1 MPGER
6 EKDDNQAEVEPVIM
20 AEEIAE
26 DVVIPEVLPILL
38 LDDVVIYPHVVL
50 PLTLSGESD
59 VRAVDQAALKERV
72 VGVIARN
79 SAPEGADER
88 DPLESM
94 GCAVSIMRLLRLPD
108 GDIRIL
114 ARGLER
120 ISIDA
125 VAGREPY
132 ITARAT
138 AVASIDEDDTEV
150 RALARS
156 VVSQFQRMVSLSP
169 QMPEELGVAA
179 MNIHDHG
186 HLADLLSTTLNLDIR
201 ERQELLET
209 ISVKERLRRLN
220 QLIGREVELL
230 ELSSKIQS
238 QVKSEVDS
246 KQREYFLR
254 QQLKAI
260 QEELGEGDERAVEIG
275 ELRKRLHKAKL
286 PKEAAEEAGRELD
299 RLSRMPP
306 AAAEYTVARTYLDWM
321 LAMPWRRQTRDRL
334 DVTAAS
340 KVLDADHYDLE
351 KVKER
356 ILEFLA
362 VRRLKPDS
370 KAPIL
375 CFVGPPGTGKT
386 SLGRSIA
393 RAMGR
398 KFVRISLGGV
408 HDEAEIRGHRRTYV
422 GALPGRIIQGIRKAG
437 SRNPVF
443 MLDEVDKLGA
453 DFRGDPSSAL
463 LEVLDPEQNSSF
475 TDHYLDVQFD
485 LSRVMFITTAN
496 ILQPVPP
503 ALRDR
508 MEVLELPGYSLEEK
522 VRIARE
528 YLVPRQKEE
537 NGLGGTKIEFPEET
551 LEAIIDEYTFEA
563 GLRNLEREIANVCRK
578 VAAEAGRKRRKPK
591 GRTLTPDDVRGML
604 GPRRFFPEV
613 AERTSEPGVATGL
626 AWTASGGEIIFIEA
640 IGMRGS
646 GKLILTGQL
655 GEVMQESAQAA
666 LSYVRA
672 HASEFGVNPRELRQ
686 SDIHIHVPAAAIRK
700 DGPSAGVTIATALI
714 SLCTDTSIRPDVAMS
729 GEISL
734 RGRVL
739 PVGGI
744 KEKLLAAHRAG
755 IRTVVLPA
763 RNEGD
768 VEEVPEHVRRALDI
782 RFVETLD
789 EALPI
794 AFGTKA
800 PGRKSASPGK
810 AAARKKRRKSPARKK
825 RPDGKAK

>member
-1 MPGER
+1 MPGEQ
-6 EKDDNQAEVEPVIM
+6 EKDDNQTDDEPVIM

-26 DVVIPEVLPILL
+26 EVVIPEVLPILL
-38 LDDVVIYPHVVL
+38 LDDVIIYPHVVL
-50 PLTLSGESD
+50 PLTLSEESD

-79 SAPEGADER
+79 GVPKDADDR
-88 DPLESM
+88 DPLKSM

-108 GDIRIL
+108 GEIRIL

-125 VAGREPY
+125 IIRRDPYIAAKVTTVAG
-132 ITARAT
+132 
-138 AVASIDEDDTEV
+138 IDEDDTEV

-156 VVSQFQRMVSLSP
+156 VVSQFQRIVSLSP
-169 QMPEELGVAA
+169 QMPDELGVAA
-179 MNIHDHG
+179 MNIDDHG
-186 HLADLLSTTLNLDIR
+186 HLADLLSTTLNLDVR

-220 QLIGREVELL
+220 QLIGHELEL
-230 ELSSKIQS
+230 VELSSKIQS
-238 QVKSEVDS
+238 QVKSEVDRS
-246 KQREYFLR
+246 QREYFLR

-260 QEELGEGDERAVEIG
+260 QEELGEGDERAAEIG
-275 ELRKRLHKAKL
+275 DLRKRLQKAKL
-286 PKEAAEEAGRELD
+286 PREAAEEAERELD

-443 MLDEVDKLGA
+443 MLDEIDKLGA

-475 TDHYLDVQFD
+475 TDHYLDVPFD
-485 LSRVMFITTAN
+485 LSRVMFICTAN

-508 MEVLELPGYSLEEK
+508 MEVLELPGYSIEEK
-522 VRIARE
+522 VRIAHE

-537 NGLGGTKIEFPEET
+537 NGLGRMKLEFPDEILQVIVE
-551 LEAIIDEYTFEA
+551 EYTFEA

-578 VAAEAGRKRRKPK
+578 VATEAARRRRKPK
-591 GRTLTPDDVRGML
+591 ARTLTPDDVRGML

-655 GEVMQESAQAA
+655 GDVMQESAQAA

-672 HASEFGVNPRELRQ
+672 HAREFGVNPRELRQ

-744 KEKLLAAHRAG
+744 KEKILAAHRAG
-755 IRTVVLPA
+755 IRTIILPT

-768 VEEVPEHVRRALDI
+768 VEEVPEHVRRLLDI

-794 AFGTKA
+794 AFGKPPGRRRNVTGKKTK
-800 PGRKSASPGK
+800 RKSATK
-810 AAARKKRRKSPARKK
+810 RKPAKK
-825 RPDGKAK
+825 KAK